1 MTFVDPTRPIPI
13 ERRPASRVP
22 AIAFTVVVLLI
33 GGTIGA
39 LNVPDE
45 WYRSLAKPAFNP
57 PDWVFG
63 PVWTILYAMIGYAG
77 YRTWR
82 GFGALSL
89 PFGLWALQM
98 ALNFAWT
105 PIFFS
110 LNSLPWASIEI
121 GAFLAAVLAYM
132 AVIYPRDRTSFWLF
146 TPYLAWVAF
155 ASVLTWTIWSMN
167 A

>member
-1 MTFVDPTRPIPI
+1 MTFVDPTRPAPI
-13 ERRPASRVP
+13 ERRNPSLVP

-33 GGTIGA
+33 GGAIGGT
-39 LNVPDE
+39 NPPNE
-45 WYRSLAKPAFNP
+45 WYRALAKPAFNP

-63 PVWTILYAMIGYAG
+63 PVWTILYAMVGYAG

-82 GFGALSL
+82 MFGAASL

-98 ALNFAWT
+98 LLNFAWT
-105 PIFFS
+105 PIFFT
-110 LNSLPWASIEI
+110 LNSLPLASIEI
-121 GAFLAAVLAYM
+121 GVFLLAVIAYM
-132 AVIYPRDRTSFWLF
+132 VVIRDRDRTSFWLF